1 MSYPYGS
8 TISYIKLGWCTV
20 ATNIPSATSVTTD
33 VWWFSNSSS
42 TIVVF
47 DCPYTA
53 STATECRTCSLRY
66 RCLARFKRGKD
77 C

>member
-8 TISYIKLGWCTV
+8 TISYMKLGWCT

-33 VWWFSNSSS
+33 VWWYSNSSS

-47 DCPYTA
+47 DCPYID
-53 STATECRTCSLRY
+53 STAT
-66 RCLARFKRGKD
+66 RCADCPLYEWCMRRRKRD